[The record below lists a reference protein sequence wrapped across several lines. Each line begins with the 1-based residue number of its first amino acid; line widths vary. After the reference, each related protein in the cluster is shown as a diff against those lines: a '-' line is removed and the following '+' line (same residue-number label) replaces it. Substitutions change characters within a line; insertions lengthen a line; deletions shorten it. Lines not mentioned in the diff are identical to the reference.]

1 MSPARHLFA
10 LLVGAGLLIM
20 MGLAGRP
27 TTTITVPAGAATQLF
42 LDAVPEGSTVRLA
55 PGVHR
60 GPLTV
65 DKTLTLIGEE
75 GARIDAPVDSDAA
88 LHVTARDVRISNLQ
102 VSGGWTGIDLDD
114 AEGSVVKDVRV
125 TGADLQGIRV
135 YKASALVD
143 SVSVSGLVDPHAQGI
158 EVLSAPDVVVRN
170 SQVTGG
176 KIGIVAHL
184 SDSLFEDNRVSGTS
198 MVGLMIREM
207 GRGIARDNDVT
218 NASGAGL
225 YCGDMALCAF
235 EHNRVERVSAA
246 TNARSSAGWGLVVNY
261 RATAST
267 KRDVLSGEAG
277 SAVALSHSR
286 LVEESPLRLGE
297 GAAAIW
303 PGSLATLVGLAV
315 IGLLYL
321 AARRLMPS
329 GISPRTY
336 AGAAAAGTAL
346 LLVGVGVQSFH
357 MLEHVIQFYRVHME
371 GVPSRG
377 ALVGSVVDTEWV
389 HFTYN
394 ALVLGGLVALL
405 VLRRRGWT
413 PSGMNPAVGDRL
425 ILASA
430 LLQGYHVVEHSLK
443 VTQHVLTEAK
453 VNPGL
458 LGNHFD
464 LVLLHFG
471 LNAAIYLAFIA
482 GAIAYL
488 WPRRGFRDALVARR
502 SEPRPT

>member
-1 MSPARHLFA
+1 MTRFRRFSV
-10 LLVGAGLLIM
+10 LLAGAGLLLM
-20 MGLAGRP
+20 LGLAGRP
-27 TTTITVPAGAATQLF
+27 ITTVTVPAGADTQAF

-55 PGVHR
+55 SGVHR
-60 GPLTV
+60 GPFLV
-65 DKTLTLIGEE
+65 DKALTLVGEV
-75 GARIDAPVDSDAA
+75 GTRIVAPVYSDAA
-88 LHVTARDVRISNLQ
+88 LHVTAGDVLISNLH
-102 VSGGWTGIDLDD
+102 VMGGWTGIDLDD
-114 AEGSVVKDVRV
+114 AVGSVVRDVRV

-135 YKASALVD
+135 YKAAALVD
-143 SVSVSGLVDPHAQGI
+143 SVSVSGLLDPHAQGI
-158 EVLSAPDVVVRN
+158 EILSAPDVVVRN
-170 SQVTGG
+170 SHVTGG

-184 SDSLFEDNRVSGTS
+184 SDSLFEDNVVAGTS
-198 MVGLMIREM
+198 LVGLMIREM
-207 GRGIARDNDVT
+207 GRGTARDNEVV

-235 EHNRVERVSAA
+235 ENNQVEPISAA
-246 TNARSSAGWGLVVNY
+246 NTTRPGGGWGLVVNY

-267 KRDVLSGEAG
+267 KGDVLAGDAG
-277 SAVALSHSR
+277 SAVALSHGR
-286 LVEESPLRLGE
+286 LVAESPLRLGD
-297 GAAAIW
+297 GAAAIL
-303 PGSLATLVGLAV
+303 PVSAATLAALAAV
-315 IGLLYL
+315 GLLYL
-321 AARRLMPS
+321 AARRILPS
-329 GISPRTY
+329 GISTRTY

-357 MLEHVIQFYRVHME
+357 MVEHVIQFFRVHME

-389 HFTYN
+389 HFAYN
-394 ALVLGGLVALL
+394 ALVLGGLAALL
-405 VLRRRGWT
+405 LLRRRGWR
-413 PSGMNPAVGDRL
+413 PSGTSPAAGDRL

-443 VTQHVLTEAK
+443 VTQHVLTGAK

-488 WPRRGFRDALVARR
+488 WPRRPFFETVLPRR
-502 SEPRPT
+502 SHPRPT